1 MTQHIRAP
9 QPLARLAGLCY
20 LVIIV
25 CGVFAEG
32 FVRGTIRVA
41 GDPAAT
47 VANLLANQALFRA
60 GLLADTLMLCADVVV
75 TVLLL
80 VLLLPVGR
88 VLSLTA
94 AAFHL
99 TQTAIIG
106 ANLINLIS
114 VLLLVTG
121 DPGGASPAAVAHLFA
136 VHAHG
141 YSLALIFFG
150 VNCVLLAVLIRR
162 APYLPTWV
170 GVLMGAAGVV
180 YLFTSTVQFA
190 LPSLYDRVQALFVV
204 CLVAEAALAFWLMV
218 KGVDERRWR
227 EAVGA
232 R

>member
-1 MTQHIRAP
+1 MNIPIGAP
-9 QPLARLAGLCY
+9 KPLARLAGLCY

-32 FVRGTIRVA
+32 FVRGTIKVA

-47 VANLLANQALFRA
+47 AANLPASQAFFRA
-60 GLLADTLMLCADVVV
+60 GLLADTLMLCADVAA

-80 VLLLPVGR
+80 VLLWPVGR
-88 VLSLTA
+88 LLSLMA

-106 ANLINLIS
+106 ANLVNLIAA
-114 VLLLVTG
+114 LLLVTG
-121 DPGGASPAAVAHLFA
+121 DPAGASPPAVAHLFS

-141 YSLALIFFG
+141 YSLALVFFG

-170 GVLMGAAGVV
+170 GALMGAAGGV

-190 LPSLYDRVQALFVV
+190 APALYGRVQALFLV
-204 CLVAEAALAFWLMV
+204 CLMAEAALAFWLIW
-218 KGVDERRWR
+218 KGVDEDRWA
-227 EAVGA
+227 EAVGG